1 MQAGARRY
9 TPSSMMTA
17 LPHRPEV
24 VQAAEV
30 VRVAEPDLAEGD
42 PVQVAAVRK
51 AEADREEDEVLV
63 GAEDRIAPRVT
74 APKTAGIAAARWPH
88 GRSSPSA
95 PKSSGG
101 RSLAPTIGGL
111 PTQWHHVAAAPSG
124 FEHA

>member
-24 VQAAEV
+24 VQAEEV
-30 VRVAEPDLAEGD
+30 VRVAEPGLAEGD

-63 GAEDRIAPRVT
+63 GAEDRVAPRVT

-111 PTQWHHVAAAPSG
+111 PTQ
-124 FEHA
+124 